1 MAEKTGAL
9 TYDEIYKKLEEL
21 DDDLFISGSDPG
33 AESEGNMIFD
43 EGLRKSLGEA
53 RFHNMTFLLPIDTK
67 ELLNLSPEKL
77 SYMIVL
83 MNKR

>member
-33 AESEGNMIFD
+33 AESE
-43 EGLRKSLGEA
+43 
-53 RFHNMTFLLPIDTK
+53 
-67 ELLNLSPEKL
+67 
-77 SYMIVL
+77 
-83 MNKR
+83 